1 MIPCISACVF
11 DLSYAPDR
19 EHFTAICNRRALRP
33 YTRSSLTPDNIT
45 GYFFIYHRILLY
57 IYSYITGYFFIFI
70 HNTNQTALSP
80 GNICW
85 LPASHR
91 LIHHNHLRKQ
101 LCNYQNASFPLV
113 SRKSSRARAEASFR
127 NNHPTYRYGS
137 ATAIPPFIS

>member
-91 LIHHNHLRKQ
+91 LMHHNRLQKQ

-113 SRKSSRARAEASFR
+113 SRKSSLL
-127 NNHPTYRYGS
+127 YRVRVRKHRF
-137 ATAIPPFIS
+137 ATITRHTGTA